1 MAITA
6 FPLSPSM
13 VARIHEIA
21 RRHGVGDVRLFGSQ
35 ARGEAGPG
43 SDLDLLI
50 RLERGRGFRD
60 YMDFCEEL
68 ERALARRV
76 DVVTEDGLSPFIRD
90 QVLAEALP
98 L

>member
-1 MAITA
+1 
-6 FPLSPSM
+6 
-13 VARIHEIA
+13 
-21 RRHGVGDVRLFGSQ
+21 
-35 ARGEAGPG
+35 
-43 SDLDLLI
+43 
-50 RLERGRGFRD
+50 LERGRGFRD

>member
-1 MAITA
+1 MKLRAA
-6 FPLSPSM
+6 MGWEMCVCLDPKL
-13 VARIHEIA
+13 EE
-21 RRHGVGDVRLFGSQ
+21 RRG
-35 ARGEAGPG
+35 
-43 SDLDLLI
+43 
-50 RLERGRGFRD
+50 LEPTWICSSAWSARGFRD

-68 ERALARRV
+68 ERALARKV